1 MGRRGPQPQPTTLK
15 LLRGNPGK
23 RSLNDAEPAPPA
35 KMPKCPKHLNGLA
48 RKLWSQWG
56 KTLHDMGVLTLI
68 DGAAFEMLCK
78 KYAECLELEEKVST
92 GGPVWLAKGAP
103 GELPEFKISPYV
115 KLRNIAEDKLLRLIG
130 HFGMSP
136 STRSAIKV
144 DQTAGAD
151 PLDDFLEKN
160 A

>member
-23 RSLNDAEPAPPA
+23 RALNDAEPQAPV
-35 KMPKCPKHLNGLA
+35 KMPRCPKHLKGEA
-48 RKLWSQWG
+48 RKRWNEWG
-56 KTLHDMGVLTLI
+56 RTLHEMGVLTLI
-68 DGAAFEMLCK
+68 DAAAFELLCK
-78 KYAECLELEEKVST
+78 KYAECLEHEEKVAQ
-92 GGPVWLAKGAP
+92 GGPVWIAKGAP
-103 GELPEFKISPYV
+103 GELPAFKISPYV
-115 KLRNIAEDKLLRLIG
+115 KLRNIAEANLLRLIG

-151 PLDDFLEKN
+151 PLDDFLERN